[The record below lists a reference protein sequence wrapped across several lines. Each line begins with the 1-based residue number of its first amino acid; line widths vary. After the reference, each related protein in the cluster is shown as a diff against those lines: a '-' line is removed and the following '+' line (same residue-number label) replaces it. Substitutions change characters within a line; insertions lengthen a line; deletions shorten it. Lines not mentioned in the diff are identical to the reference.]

1 MIREEAIRREIF
13 TGFERSASPSWDE
26 GGSRGKRRKRKTE
39 ARRRRE
45 EMIEEAPCIRL
56 LVSGA
61 ATYDFIGCLPLHRLD
76 ESKI

>member
-1 MIREEAIRREIF
+1 MVWEEATFSRVRER
-13 TGFERSASPSWDE
+13 ERELVEERKVGRGAK
-26 GGSRGKRRKRKTE
+26 GGNEKDGGE
-39 ARRRRE
+39 ERRRE